1 MAKSSKSVPANR
13 FAAAPEA
20 VVRQGFCDLA
30 PGRYL
35 KGADAY
41 GVHFRRVLP
50 DAQTVD
56 YTITS
61 GGMLIEKINFVPS
74 KQRRD
79 GNAAYGQRW
88 LGILEYRQSDDY
100 ASDLEFAVENGMK
113 MVPEPKAGTASK
125 AGSVWK
131 AC

>member
-1 MAKSSKSVPANR
+1 M
-13 FAAAPEA
+13 
-20 VVRQGFCDLA
+20 
-30 PGRYL
+30 
-35 KGADAY
+35 
-41 GVHFRRVLP
+41 
-50 DAQTVD
+50 
-56 YTITS
+56 
-61 GGMLIEKINFVPS
+61 IEKINFVPS